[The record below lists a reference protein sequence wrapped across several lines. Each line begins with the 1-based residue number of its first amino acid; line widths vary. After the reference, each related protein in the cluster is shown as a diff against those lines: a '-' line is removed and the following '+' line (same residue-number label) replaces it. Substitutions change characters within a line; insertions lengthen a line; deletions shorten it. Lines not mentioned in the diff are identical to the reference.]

1 MSKYFGIFFENL
13 AVFTFLEELLR
24 SLLTSALI
32 RKERGKYQNFYSLL
46 FACFGICNCV
56 TQSLFLTWRGLSI
69 QRIHGCWGELV
80 QDGWD
85 HLPQESPEMI
95 MTTIQVTITILVDN
109 KFVWQWMVPWS
120 NYHVSLWDFQRSST
134 ECFLWIHTGRVWSGI
149 HFSSS
154 KHEILWV
161 DITFKVQYLPFE
173 NSFSFITYFHYKE

>member
-1 MSKYFGIFFENL
+1 MSKYLGILFENL
-13 AVFTFLEELLR
+13 AVFTFLEEFLS

-32 RKERGKYQNFYSLL
+32 RKGRGYFYSLL

-80 QDGWD
+80 QDGRD

-95 MTTIQVTITILVDN
+95 MMTIQVTITIWVDN

-120 NYHVSLWDFQRSST
+120 NQNVSLWDFQRSST
-134 ECFLWIHTGRVWSGI
+134 EFFLWIHTGRVLSGI

-154 KHEILWV
+154 K
-161 DITFKVQYLPFE
+161 TF
-173 NSFSFITYFHYKE
+173 H